1 VCNVAAN
8 PACTISGSLPGMDP
22 VFEGEARRVADTP
35 TLAAVAAVYREV
47 DSPVPVD
54 GDASTAPCR
63 APSAGPP
70 PWHLFRLTA
79 HTVFGVATAEPHGAR
94 RRRF

>member
-1 VCNVAAN
+1 
-8 PACTISGSLPGMDP
+8 MDP

-47 DSPVPVD
+47 DSPVQGD
-54 GDASTAPCR
+54 GDAFTAPYS

-79 HTVFGVATAEPHGAR
+79 HTVFGVAAAEPHGATR
-94 RRRF
+94 WRF

>member
-1 VCNVAAN
+1 
-8 PACTISGSLPGMDP
+8 MDP

-35 TLAAVAAVYREV
+35 TLAAVAAVYREGGWRV
-47 DSPVPVD
+47 QGD
-54 GDASTAPCR
+54 GDAFTAPCS

-79 HTVFGVATAEPHGAR
+79 HRVFVVAAAEPHGAT

>member
-1 VCNVAAN
+1 
-8 PACTISGSLPGMDP
+8 MDP

-47 DSPVPVD
+47 DSRVQGD
-54 GDASTAPCR
+54 GDAFTAPYR

-79 HTVFGVATAEPHGAR
+79 HTVFGVAIAEPHGATR
-94 RRRF
+94 WRF